1 MQFVN
6 NKFNGKK
13 SQPDLV
19 KKKSVERY
27 ENIIAS

>member
-13 SQPDLV
+13 SQPELV
-19 KKKSVERY
+19 NKKSFESY
-27 ENIIAS
+27 EKNIDS